1 MAKMGIITLVYLSSK
16 KIIFLLLFIK
26 PKKKEV
32 YMSSLYMK
40 YLEKKN
46 IDKNK
51 YYLFECGMFYIFIDD
66 DAYKISKYVPFK
78 ITKLNENI
86 VKCGFPKNS
95 IDKYMGIFEN
105 LELDVEIINNNDRDV
120 INDKIIKMIK
130 DIDIDNISPLKAIEI
145 LYRFKELLNE

>member
-1 MAKMGIITLVYLSSK
+1 
-16 KIIFLLLFIK
+16 
-26 PKKKEV
+26 
-32 YMSSLYMK
+32 MK

-78 ITKLNENI
+78 ITRLNENI

-95 IDKYMGIFEN
+95 IDKYMEIFEN
-105 LELDVEIINNNDRDV
+105 LELDVEIINNNDRGV

-145 LYRFKELLNE
+145 LYKFKELLNE

>member
-1 MAKMGIITLVYLSSK
+1 MSK
-16 KIIFLLLFIK
+16 
-26 PKKKEV
+26 
-32 YMSSLYMK
+32 LYTK

-46 IDKNK
+46 INKDK

-66 DAYKISKYVPFK
+66 DAYEISKYVPFK

-95 IDKYMGIFEN
+95 IDKYMEIFNN
-105 LELDVEIINNNDRDV
+105 LELDIEIVNNNDKDV

-145 LYRFKELLNE
+145 LYKFKELLNE

>member
-1 MAKMGIITLVYLSSK
+1 MSK
-16 KIIFLLLFIK
+16 
-26 PKKKEV
+26 
-32 YMSSLYMK
+32 LYTR

-46 IDKNK
+46 IDKDK

-95 IDKYMGIFEN
+95 IDKYIEIFNN
-105 LELDVEIINNNDRDV
+105 LELDIEIVNNNDRDV

-145 LYRFKELLNE
+145 LYKFKELLNE

>member
-1 MAKMGIITLVYLSSK
+1 MSK
-16 KIIFLLLFIK
+16 
-26 PKKKEV
+26 
-32 YMSSLYMK
+32 LYMK

-95 IDKYMGIFEN
+95 IDKYMEIFNN
-105 LELDVEIINNNDRDV
+105 LELDIKIVNNNDKDKDV
-120 INDKIIKMIK
+120 INDKIVKMIK

-145 LYRFKELLNE
+145 LYKFKELLNE

>member
-1 MAKMGIITLVYLSSK
+1 
-16 KIIFLLLFIK
+16 
-26 PKKKEV
+26 
-32 YMSSLYMK
+32 MSSLYMK
-40 YLEKKN
+40 YLEKMN

-95 IDKYMGIFEN
+95 IDKYIEIFNN
-105 LELDVEIINNNDRDV
+105 LELDIEIVNNNDKDG
-120 INDKIIKMIK
+120 INNKIIKMIE

-145 LYRFKELLNE
+145 LYKFKELLNE

>member
-1 MAKMGIITLVYLSSK
+1 MSK
-16 KIIFLLLFIK
+16 
-26 PKKKEV
+26 
-32 YMSSLYMK
+32 LYTR

-46 IDKNK
+46 IDKDK

-95 IDKYMGIFEN
+95 IDKYIEIFNN
-105 LELDVEIINNNDRDV
+105 LELDIEIVNNNDKDG
-120 INDKIIKMIK
+120 INNKIIKMIK

-145 LYRFKELLNE
+145 LYKFKELLNE

>member
-1 MAKMGIITLVYLSSK
+1 MSK
-16 KIIFLLLFIK
+16 
-26 PKKKEV
+26 
-32 YMSSLYMK
+32 LYTK

-46 IDKNK
+46 INKDKC
-51 YYLFECGMFYIFIDD
+51 YLFECGMFYIFIDD

-95 IDKYMGIFEN
+95 IDKYMGIFGN

-145 LYRFKELLNE
+145 LYKFKELLNE

>member
-1 MAKMGIITLVYLSSK
+1 MSK
-16 KIIFLLLFIK
+16 
-26 PKKKEV
+26 
-32 YMSSLYMK
+32 LYMK

-78 ITKLNENI
+78 ITRLNENI

-95 IDKYMGIFEN
+95 IDKYIEIFNN
-105 LELDVEIINNNDRDV
+105 LELDIEIVNNNDKDGV
-120 INDKIIKMIK
+120 NNKIIKMIK

-145 LYRFKELLNE
+145 LYKFKELLNE

>member
-1 MAKMGIITLVYLSSK
+1 MQY
-16 KIIFLLLFIK
+16 IFLYCLFFWRYSVSK
-26 PKKKEV
+26 
-32 YMSSLYMK
+32 LYTK

-46 IDKNK
+46 INKDK

-95 IDKYMGIFEN
+95 IDKYIEIFNN
-105 LELDVEIINNNDRDV
+105 LELDIEIVNNNDKDG
-120 INDKIIKMIK
+120 INNKIIKMIK

-145 LYRFKELLNE
+145 LYKFKELLNE

>member
-1 MAKMGIITLVYLSSK
+1 MSK
-16 KIIFLLLFIK
+16 
-26 PKKKEV
+26 
-32 YMSSLYMK
+32 LYMK

-95 IDKYMGIFEN
+95 IDKYMEIFEN
-105 LELDVEIINNNDRDV
+105 LELDVEIINNNDRGV

-145 LYRFKELLNE
+145 LYKFKELLNE

>member
-1 MAKMGIITLVYLSSK
+1 MIATDFS
-16 KIIFLLLFIK
+16 
-26 PKKKEV
+26 
-32 YMSSLYMK
+32 
-40 YLEKKN
+40 KN

-105 LELDVEIINNNDRDV
+105 LELDVEIINNNDRGV
-120 INDKIIKMIK
+120 INDKIISQGKV
-130 DIDIDNISPLKAIEI
+130 
-145 LYRFKELLNE
+145 LNEREIKKFIEVLA

>member
-1 MAKMGIITLVYLSSK
+1 MSK
-16 KIIFLLLFIK
+16 
-26 PKKKEV
+26 
-32 YMSSLYMK
+32 LYTR

-46 IDKNK
+46 IDKDK

-95 IDKYMGIFEN
+95 IDKYMEIFNN
-105 LELDVEIINNNDRDV
+105 LELDIEIVNNNDKDV
-120 INDKIIKMIK
+120 INDKIIKIIK
-130 DIDIDNISPLKAIEI
+130 DIDIDNISPLKVIEI
-145 LYRFKELLNE
+145 LYKFKELLNE

>member
-1 MAKMGIITLVYLSSK
+1 
-16 KIIFLLLFIK
+16 
-26 PKKKEV
+26 
-32 YMSSLYMK
+32 MK

-95 IDKYMGIFEN
+95 IDKYMEIFEN

-145 LYRFKELLNE
+145 LYKFKELLNE